1 MKTSGGRS
9 GSILPCRIRFFRDS
23 TRLIFLLLPSRPRP
37 PAVGTRIRQP
47 RKLAP
52 DCAGLL
58 EALYFLA
65 YCWAETCERR
75 RLCLRGSVLLLPAP
89 GAGPAAAPRARTQL
103 CKHEGAVSTVSLVSP
118 SPVSQLPSSV
128 PSNDGSRLTSYRQLV
143 LPGRQVG
150 QVRTRCPRV
159 SAVQAA
165 ALAVP
170 GYITKYFLRE
180 KYFCLVIT
188 TEPPALSPDPAL
200 VPASPVACR
209 SCPSLLPPAA
219 SAARSSSSS
228 CGGGVGHASCD
239 T

>member
-1 MKTSGGRS
+1 M
-9 GSILPCRIRFFRDS
+9 
-23 TRLIFLLLPSRPRP
+23 
-37 PAVGTRIRQP
+37 V
-47 RKLAP
+47 
-52 DCAGLL
+52 
-58 EALYFLA
+58 EN
-65 YCWAETCERR
+65 CWAETCERR

-118 SPVSQLPSSV
+118 SPVSQLPSV
-128 PSNDGSRLTSYRQLV
+128 LTSYRQLV

-170 GYITKYFLRE
+170 AYITKYFLRE

>member
-118 SPVSQLPSSV
+118 SPVFPVTMV
-128 PSNDGSRLTSYRQLV
+128 P
-143 LPGRQVG
+143 
-150 QVRTRCPRV
+150 V
-159 SAVQAA
+159 SPPIASLSCQAA
-165 ALAVP
+165 RW
-170 GYITKYFLRE
+170 GR
-180 KYFCLVIT
+180 CG
-188 TEPPALSPDPAL
+188 PAAAEYLLSK
-200 VPASPVACR
+200 
-209 SCPSLLPPAA
+209 LPPLQYLDI
-219 SAARSSSSS
+219 SQNIFY
-228 CGGGVGHASCD
+228 VKNIFV
-239 T
+239 

>member
-58 EALYFLA
+58 EALYLLEF
-65 YCWAETCERR
+65 CWAETCERR

-118 SPVSQLPSSV
+118 SPVSQLPRV
-128 PSNDGSRLTSYRQLV
+128 LTSYRQLV

-150 QVRTRCPRV
+150 QVRTRCRRV

-170 GYITKYFLRE
+170 AYITKYFLRE
-180 KYFCLVIT
+180 KYFCLVIS

-228 CGGGVGHASCD
+228 CGGGVSHASCD